1 MKSTAAKWPTRIA
14 ALILQKS
21 FLYLLSMRMRYLF
34 FLIIF
39 LGACRP
45 PPTSPNTLVV
55 GLDLFPQQFDPRKAT
70 DAASSKI
77 NRLLHAGLLKADEH
91 QAFVPDL
98 AETFQMPDAVTYLF
112 TLKPNLVFSDGTQLT
127 SADVKATYQ
136 SLLTPA
142 TASPFKSGLD
152 GVRTIETPDARQVIF
167 HLKEPHAPF
176 LTLLTLPILKA
187 ADAQTQNLTTPP
199 IGAGAYVLNKI
210 PDDKS
215 QLLLIRNPNDHSTQA
230 LMPQVIF
237 RVIQDG
243 TLRAMEL
250 LKGRL
255 DLVQNG
261 VPYVLVN
268 SLKEHTEL
276 NFESAPGVNFSYMA
290 FNFNNPILQ
299 NLHVR
304 QAIAM
309 AIDREKLI
317 QYKLAGLAQPASSL
331 LSPTHWAV
339 SKNLPTLA
347 FDPEKAKKLLD
358 QTPYKDPDG
367 DGPLPRFTLVYKT
380 SSVKERIEIAQL
392 IAEGL
397 GKIGIAVELKS
408 FEFGTFY
415 RDIRQGDFDL
425 FTLTWVGVSDPDIY
439 YLAFHSSQKPPSG
452 ANRGSFTDKTL
463 DRLLE
468 TSRTTVNNQAR
479 QNISAQIQQRV
490 FDAFA
495 YVPLWYEA
503 NYVFS
508 RKSVTGYEL
517 RPDAGYGG
525 IGKAQ
530 KD

>member
-1 MKSTAAKWPTRIA
+1 MV
-14 ALILQKS
+14 
-21 FLYLLSMRMRYLF
+21 FLN
-34 FLIIF
+34 
-39 LGACRP
+39 ACRP
-45 PPTSPNTLVV
+45 PPTPLDTLVV

-77 NRLLHAGLLKADEH
+77 NRLVHAGLLSADEH

-98 AETFQMPDAVTYLF
+98 AESFQMPDAVTYQF
-112 TLKPNLVFSDGTQLT
+112 TLKSGLVFSDGTKLT
-127 SADVKATYQ
+127 SADVKETYQ
-136 SLLTPA
+136 SLMTPA

-152 GVRTIETPDARQVIF
+152 GVSAIEAPDERHVSF
-167 HLKEPHAPF
+167 HLKTPHAPF

-187 ADAQTQNLTTPP
+187 ADAQKQNLSAPP
-199 IGAGAYVLNKI
+199 IGAGPYELTEI
-210 PDDKS
+210 SDDKS
-215 QLLLIRNPNDHSTQA
+215 QLLLTRNKNYHGEQS
-230 LMPQVIF
+230 LMPKVRF

-255 DLVQNG
+255 DLLQNG
-261 VPYVLVN
+261 VPYVLVKA
-268 SLKEHTEL
+268 LKKRAEL

-299 NLHVR
+299 DLRVR

-317 QYKLAGLAQPASSL
+317 KYKLAGLAQPASSL
-331 LSPTHWAV
+331 LSPTHWAA
-339 SKNLPTLA
+339 SKDLPTIV
-347 FDPEKAKKLLD
+347 FDPEKAKRLLD

-367 DGPLPRFTLVYKT
+367 DGPLSRFTLVYKT

-415 RDIRQGDFDL
+415 RDIRQGNFDL

-452 ANRGSFTDKTL
+452 ANRGSYTDKTL

-468 TSRTTVNNQAR
+468 ASRTTVDEQER
-479 QNISAQIQQRV
+479 QKISDQIQHRV
-490 FDAFA
+490 FANFV
-495 YVPLWYEA
+495 YVPLWYES

-508 RKSVTGYEL
+508 RRSLTGYTL

-525 IGKAQ
+525 LVKAK